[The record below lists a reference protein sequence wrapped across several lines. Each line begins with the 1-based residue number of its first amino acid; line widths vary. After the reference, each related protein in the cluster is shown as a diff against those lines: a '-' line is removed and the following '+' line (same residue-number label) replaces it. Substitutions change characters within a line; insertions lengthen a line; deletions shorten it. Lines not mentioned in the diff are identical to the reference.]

1 MSVLERVKTTENKF
15 CILNGMQKLSCTFY
29 THVKLPFILGRNT
42 SPTPLYI
49 AYTSQVQCWLIFTA
63 FVMVVLSI
71 IKFLRCC
78 CWWIFVM
85 LACVYKRI
93 KLKGEDFT
101 NIKWVLSFQEHVQ
114 KLDCHCKSIPE
125 DDPFR
130 FILFFFCWMF
140 LLDFKLINYL
150 GLFIIYD

>member
-1 MSVLERVKTTENKF
+1 MECKKGIMYIVYPCEA
-15 CILNGMQKLSCTFY
+15 
-29 THVKLPFILGRNT
+29 PFLFWVGIQVQ
-42 SPTPLYI
+42 TPI
-49 AYTSQVQCWLIFTA
+49 NFAYTSQVQCWLIFTA
-63 FVMVVLSI
+63 VMVVLNI

-114 KLDCHCKSIPE
+114 NSIAIASQYPKTIRLDLYYSSFVGCSFWISNSSII
-125 DDPFR
+125 FV
-130 FILFFFCWMF
+130 FLYLWLMIHTHICLFPW
-140 LLDFKLINYL
+140 I
-150 GLFIIYD
+150 